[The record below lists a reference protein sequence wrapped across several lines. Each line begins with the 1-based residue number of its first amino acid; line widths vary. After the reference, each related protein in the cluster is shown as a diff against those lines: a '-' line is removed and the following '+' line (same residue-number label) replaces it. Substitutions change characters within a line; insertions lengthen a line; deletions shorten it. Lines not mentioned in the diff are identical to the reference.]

1 MKEFEKRFEK
11 PYRFVQNTLYL
22 RLFSERGNMKIL
34 VCSVMTFFLLG
45 CGGYDR
51 VKGVKGTQG
60 DNGVA
65 GKPGVAGEKGFPGDK
80 GDQGLPGEKGEKG
93 GKGEGCKVYDRD
105 LDIEI
110 VCGNTSTVI
119 KKPDDTLLICACVN
133 HVKTTVQTT
142 IEDINAGRYRV
153 LNIGPCAK
161 RTHN

>member
-1 MKEFEKRFEK
+1 
-11 PYRFVQNTLYL
+11 
-22 RLFSERGNMKIL
+22 MKIL
-34 VCSVMTFFLLG
+34 VCSMTLFLLLG

-60 DNGVA
+60 DNGVP
-65 GKPGVAGEKGFPGDK
+65 GKPGVAGEKGEPGVA
-80 GDQGLPGEKGEKG
+80 GEPGVPGNNGE
-93 GKGEGCKVYDRD
+93 KGEGCKVYDRD

-161 RTHN
+161 RTYN